1 MTNHLW
7 QSTIFAVAAGL
18 LTFALRRNRAQVRYW
33 LWLSASLKFFVPFAL
48 LMSLGSHVPWGAV
61 TRTVA
66 APPAVRFA
74 MEQIAQP
81 FPDPVPLAP
90 STRNRDW
97 FPIAIFTLWACGL
110 LGVALIRFRG
120 WLRVRAALRASTR
133 LPDRAQHQ
141 VQAVRSLDIPAP
153 VEIRSSPGLLEP
165 GVVGVLRPVLLLPEG
180 ITRRLTPPQLEAVLA
195 HELCHIHRRDN
206 LFAAVH
212 MMVEAAFWFHPLVWW
227 IGARLVEERERA
239 CDEEVLR
246 LGSEPRVYAEA
257 ILNVCKLYVESPLA
271 CVSGVTGSNIKHR
284 IEAIMTNRIVFRL
297 TFGKKLALAVAG
309 MAALAGPIFVGMMNA
324 PGVLGQ
330 SRPQSQPPAASPA
343 IDAAPVKPSRTAQLI
358 AQAQPAP
365 LPGGRGMAPQPA
377 PAATPPAGLPPAQAL
392 QMDRIA
398 ARYGP
403 PDQIDD
409 RSSDAQNPSLI
420 WRYNYLE
427 DFRSNVE
434 FEFAQG
440 KPMHINWPVPVTYE
454 GRPGDSVG
462 LVPTLSSEFF
472 LVGDHAAANIIAGLP
487 GGHASMQIYPAR
499 QYRILSVPM
508 DSLSGPVDIVGVIR
522 TGSGKTSQGVRD
534 YIKAAPAGPY
544 TANFT
549 LDPGSYVGSVIV
561 KEQATG
567 RMFGETIN
575 FEVK

>member
-18 LTFALRRNRAQVRYW
+18 LTLALRRNRAQVRYW

-48 LMSLGSHVPWGAV
+48 LTSLGSHVQWGAV

-97 FPIAIFTLWACGL
+97 FPIAIFPLWACGL

-165 GVVGVLRPVLLLPEG
+165 GIVGVLRPVLLLPEG

-195 HELCHIHRRDN
+195 HELCHVRRRDN
-206 LFAAVH
+206 LTSAVH

-246 LGSEPRVYAEA
+246 LGSELRVYAEA

-330 SRPQSQPPAASPA
+330 SRPQS
-343 IDAAPVKPSRTAQLI
+343 
-358 AQAQPAP
+358 
-365 LPGGRGMAPQPA
+365 
-377 PAATPPAGLPPAQAL
+377 
-392 QMDRIA
+392 
-398 ARYGP
+398 
-403 PDQIDD
+403 
-409 RSSDAQNPSLI
+409 
-420 WRYNYLE
+420 
-427 DFRSNVE
+427 
-434 FEFAQG
+434 
-440 KPMHINWPVPVTYE
+440 
-454 GRPGDSVG
+454 
-462 LVPTLSSEFF
+462 
-472 LVGDHAAANIIAGLP
+472 
-487 GGHASMQIYPAR
+487 
-499 QYRILSVPM
+499 
-508 DSLSGPVDIVGVIR
+508 
-522 TGSGKTSQGVRD
+522 
-534 YIKAAPAGPY
+534 
-544 TANFT
+544 
-549 LDPGSYVGSVIV
+549 
-561 KEQATG
+561 
-567 RMFGETIN
+567 
-575 FEVK
+575 